1 MAFDSS
7 SSSVVPAVP
16 LQPISEKLTWA
27 NFPVWKALVMSA
39 LRGAQLHQFLDGKV
53 EFPLKALTLEHKKTK
68 NLNPDY
74 VRMVAKEKQ
83 VLNYLMSSLSHG
95 ILLQAVAFSTP
106 TVVWGYITSMF
117 ECQSRACVI
126 NVRMALST
134 TKKGYMTTSRYVAKM
149 KALTDEMAS
158 VGKRLDD
165 EDLVSYIL
173 AGLDM
178 DFDSVISAISTRV
191 EPVSVVELY
200 GQLLS
205 HEQGL
210 EL

>member
-7 SSSVVPAVP
+7 CSSAAPAVP
-16 LQPISEKLTWA
+16 LQPISEKLTRA
-27 NFPVWKALVMSA
+27 NFPVWKALIMSA

-53 EFPLKALTLEHKKTK
+53 EFPPKALTLEDKKTK

-83 VLNYLMSSLSHG
+83 VLNYLLSSLSHE

-106 TVVWGYITSMF
+106 TVVWWYITSRF

-134 TKKGYMTTSRYVAKM
+134 TKKGDMTTSRYVAKM
-149 KALTDEMAS
+149 KALTDELAS
-158 VGKRLDD
+158 VGLREVFILSSFPHAKR
-165 EDLVSYIL
+165 
-173 AGLDM
+173 
-178 DFDSVISAISTRV
+178 F
-191 EPVSVVELY
+191 
-200 GQLLS
+200 
-205 HEQGL
+205 
-210 EL
+210 

>member
-27 NFPVWKALVMSA
+27 NFPVSKALVMSA

-53 EFPLKALTLEHKKTK
+53 EFPPKALTLEDKKTK

-83 VLNYLMSSLSHG
+83 VLNYLLSSLSHG

-106 TVVWGYITSMF
+106 TVVWGYIMSRF

-134 TKKGYMTTSRYVAKM
+134 TKKGDMTTSRYVAKM

-173 AGLDM
+173 AGLDL

-205 HEQGL
+205 HEQG
-210 EL
+210 

>member
-53 EFPLKALTLEHKKTK
+53 EFPPKVLTHEDKKTK
-68 NLNPDY
+68 NVNLDY

-83 VLNYLMSSLSHG
+83 VLNYLLSSLSHG
-95 ILLQAVAFSTP
+95 ILLQAVAFSTT
-106 TVVWGYITSMF
+106 TVVWGYIMSRF
-117 ECQSRACVI
+117 ECQSQACVI

-134 TKKGYMTTSRYVAKM
+134 SKKGDMTTSRYVAKM
-149 KALTDEMAS
+149 KALTDEMTS

-165 EDLVSYIL
+165 EDLISYIL
-173 AGLDM
+173 AGLDL

-205 HEQGL
+205 HEQG
-210 EL
+210 

>member
-7 SSSVVPAVP
+7 SSSAVPAVP

-39 LRGAQLHQFLDGKV
+39 LWGAQLHQFLDGKV
-53 EFPLKALTLEHKKTK
+53 ELPPKALTLEDKKTK

-83 VLNYLMSSLSHG
+83 VLNYLLSSLSHG

-106 TVVWGYITSMF
+106 TVVWGYITSRF

-126 NVRMALST
+126 NMRMALST
-134 TKKGYMTTSRYVAKM
+134 TKKGDMTTNRYVAKM
-149 KALTDEMAS
+149 KALTDEMAF
-158 VGKRLDD
+158 VRKRLDD

-173 AGLDM
+173 AGLDL

-205 HEQGL
+205 HEQG
-210 EL
+210 